1 MRNFTLRRAR
11 TKAAGSMLTSGDVV
25 DLNLGDPEGRKAG
38 FRHPAVVVTAQ
49 RILDADPSVIQVV
62 PLTSTIRGFG
72 SEVAVEPDHSNGLL
86 QMSAAQ
92 CQHVR
97 AVSTGR
103 VEQVRGN
110 VGPAVVSQIRET
122 IALILDIPS

>member
-1 MRNFTLRRAR
+1 
-11 TKAAGSMLTSGDVV
+11 MLTSGDVV
-25 DLNLGDPEGRKAG
+25 DLDLGFPEGREAG

-49 RILDADPSVIQVV
+49 RILDARPTVVHVV
-62 PLTSTIRGFG
+62 PLTTAIRAFAA
-72 SEVAVEPDHSNGLL
+72 EVVVEPDDANGL
-86 QMSAAQ
+86 QQRSAAQ

-110 VGPAVVSQIRET
+110 VGSTSLTQIRET
-122 IALILDIPS
+122 LGLILDIPPS